1 MTWEA
6 IPTDLIN
13 VESEA
18 VIEQLN
24 SKFLKKKMNGHPL
37 GQGVLKVNL
46 KN

>member
-1 MTWEA
+1 MNWEA

-18 VIEQLN
+18 VSEQLN
-24 SKFLKKKMNGHPL
+24 SKHLKKMNGHPL
-37 GQGVLKVNL
+37 GQGVPKVNL